1 MGTELSNDFLPSKKR
16 KMQIKLQLM
25 KVNDRPIESN
35 RSKQTNCV
43 DLIDLSRQYSQVGIN

>member
-1 MGTELSNDFLPSKKR
+1 MGTIKRFSPFKKR
-16 KMQIKLQLM
+16 NLQIKLQLM
-25 KVNDRPIESN
+25 KVHDRPIESN